1 MKRWQQTLE
10 LDRPLVEVHWTQAAP
25 GMTEAEVRA
34 REEAAY
40 QRGRRDG
47 EKALGEQLLRQRAEL
62 IELQNGVLESLRQVV
77 PRVARDCE
85 SALVELALE
94 VAQKLV
100 AGLPITPAMVE
111 AVVRDALAQVEETTE
126 IQVCLHPDD
135 LALLQQVNSPL
146 LLPAGGMDVLQ
157 FVKSPEVSRGGCL
170 IKTRFGLIDARRE
183 TRMQMIR
190 STLMHE
196 PA

>member
-10 LDRPLVEVHWTQAAP
+10 LDRPLVDVRWAQPASGP
-25 GMTEAEVRA
+25 SEAEVRA

-47 EKALGEQLLRQRAEL
+47 EKALSEQLLRQRAEL
-62 IELQNGVLESLRQVV
+62 IELQNGVLESLRQAA
-77 PRVARDCE
+77 PKVARECE
-85 SALVELALE
+85 NALVELALE

-111 AVVRDALAQVEETTE
+111 AAVREALAQVEEATE
-126 IQVCLHPDD
+126 IQVALHPED

-157 FVKSPEVSRGGCL
+157 FVKSPEVSRGGCM

-183 TRMQMIR
+183 TRLQMIKQ
-190 STLMHE
+190 SLLHE

>member
-10 LDRPLVEVHWTQAAP
+10 LDRPLVEVNWTQAAP

-34 REEAAY
+34 REEVAY

-100 AGLPITPAMVE
+100 AGMPITPAMVE
-111 AVVRDALAQVEETTE
+111 AVVRDALEQVEEATE

-157 FVKSPEVSRGGCL
+157 FVKSPEVSRGGCM

-196 PA
+196 PS